1 MGRYLSTEST
11 CDRARTW
18 ASLELDGELSELER
32 ALLTAHLRSC
42 EECAGFVARLDAVT
56 TVLRA
61 GPLEVR
67 ERPLFPVARHPAAR
81 GRRVALQVALAAALA
96 GIAVGLGVLAG
107 PLIGGSEEPSPPLS
121 EDVVLVTP
129 TSANQLGL
137 QNRLRQQ
144 GATKREDRLFPVRRI
159 RENL

>member
-1 MGRYLSTEST
+1 MGGYPSGDSK
-11 CDRARTW
+11 CDRARDW

-32 ALLTAHLRSC
+32 ALLGAHLRRC
-42 EECAGFVARLDAVT
+42 EECAGFVARLDALT

-61 GPLEVR
+61 HPLEVL
-67 ERPLFPVARHPAAR
+67 ERPLLTLGRPVAR
-81 GRRVALQVALAAALA
+81 GRRVAIQVALAAALA
-96 GIAVGLGVLAG
+96 GVAVGLGVLAG
-107 PLIGGSEEPSPPLS
+107 PLIGRSDEPSPPLS

-129 TSANQLGL
+129 SSANQLGL
-137 QNRLRQQ
+137 QNRLRRE